1 MRSKMTGAASEQ
13 ASVTTVLVSISNT
26 VAAAT
31 RPRHSDQ
38 IKSQTV
44 RTVVCRHHREIVWKL
59 LHVKDG
65 VPAHVPDNPYI
76 MSGYRPPLAILGCL
90 RSMLQWHNQTL
101 NMWTALM
108 LMWLNLLLAAH
119 FADIVPSAYQ
129 TAFWV
134 HGTLRALCWMHSW
147 LYHTFVSYPSR
158 NLASVLCTLDYIG
171 CYLTPLGIASNVVFV
186 ELYEYTTVK
195 AVIIVLGAVGICA
208 AMLLSTLPMY
218 QTEAYRPLRAKLSI
232 ACTAPHVAGVL
243 LAIVF
248 VHNWRIPDYYRYL
261 GYAIAWELAG
271 AAAYVSMLPEKIVP
285 HVFDNWLNSHILWHC
300 FNFGFDFYMM
310 YFVYSG
316 ALHLG
321 DPTHG
326 DDSTATA
333 SYEHEMERVAALNV

>member
-1 MRSKMTGAASEQ
+1 MTGAASEQ
-13 ASVTTVLVSISNT
+13 VSVTTVSVSASST

-31 RPRHSDQ
+31 RPRRGDQ
-38 IKSQTV
+38 NKSQAVTTV
-44 RTVVCRHHREIVWKL
+44 TCCHRREIVWRL

-76 MSGYRPPLAILGCL
+76 MSGYRPPLTIAGCL
-90 RSMLQWHNQTL
+90 RSMLEWHNQTL
-101 NMWTALM
+101 NMWTALL
-108 LMWLNLLLAAH
+108 LMWLNLLFAAH
-119 FADIVPSAYQ
+119 FADLVPSAYQ

-158 NLASVLCTLDYIG
+158 NLAGILCTLDYIG

-186 ELYEYTTVK
+186 ELHEYATIK
-195 AVIIVLGAVGICA
+195 AVIIVLGALGIGA

-232 ACTAPHVAGVL
+232 ACTAPHVAGVV
-243 LAIVF
+243 LAIAF

-271 AAAYVSMLPEKIVP
+271 AAVYVSMLPEKVVP
-285 HVFDNWLNSHILWHC
+285 HTFDTWLNSHILWHC
-300 FNFGFDFYMM
+300 FNYGFDFYMM

-321 DPTHG
+321 DPAVVGG
-326 DDSTATA
+326 DAAAA
-333 SYEHEMERVAALNV
+333 SDEHEMERVAALNM